1 MSRHSRFFRVLTPT
15 SPEHTPSASP
25 TTFKRT
31 RNRVHLALDTLLLVM
46 SVVVAYT
53 LRFEGLSW
61 IEPYGAN
68 ALWYM
73 VATIPMRLAFFYSVG
88 MYRRLWHLASVVE
101 MERVLLAGLL
111 SAVASSVTGAFI
123 LPMVGAIPSR
133 IPLGVLAIDALV
145 VGAAIAVPRFA
156 QRLRWW
162 RRQRNSARAGRRA
175 LIVGAGEAGQLAVR
189 SMLASP
195 RLGML
200 PVAFVDDDVS
210 KHGHR
215 IHDIPVLGPIS
226 SIASVLEIHAISEVV
241 VAMPSVTGDVVR
253 GVVRAALDAGITA
266 RTVPALQDILT
277 GNVSVTQFREIQIE
291 DLLRRTPIQTDL
303 EAVGALV
310 SNRVVMVTG
319 AGGSIGSELCRQV
332 ARLSPS
338 RLVLLGHGENS
349 IFEITEELG
358 HSQPD
363 APIEAVIADVRDRDR
378 IQQVFDRIRPDV
390 VFHAA
395 AHKHVPLMEA
405 NVIEAI
411 TNNIVGTLNVV
422 RSAASVGTQN
432 FVLISSDK
440 AVQPTSVMGATK
452 RVAEQVVQLEAE
464 RSGLAFVAVRFGNVL
479 GSRGSVV
486 PTFLRQI
493 RAGGPVK
500 VTHPEMTR
508 YFMTIPE
515 AVQLV
520 LQAGALGMGGEV
532 FVLDMGEP
540 VRIVDLARDLIRL
553 SGLREDV
560 DVKIQFTG
568 PRPGEKLFEEVFLSE
583 EEVSHTQHPK
593 VLRVRHAEVRPGTEE
608 RVAQIARVAQQ
619 HGSDTQI
626 RALLTELVPAYAPPS
641 WERRT
646 AETASTNGSN
656 GAKPTLSVEFT
667 PHLIDAACE
676 DNAVPAPAGDRRAS

>member
-1 MSRHSRFFRVLTPT
+1 MLTPT
-15 SPEHTPSASP
+15 SPEQPHVEPFAA
-25 TTFKRT
+25 FRRT
-31 RNRVHLALDTLLLVM
+31 RNRVHLALDALLLVV
-46 SVVVAYT
+46 SATLAYT

-61 IEPYGAN
+61 IDAFGRS
-68 ALWYM
+68 ALAYM
-73 VATIPMRLAFFYSVG
+73 LATIPLRLAFFYSAG

-101 MERVLLAGLL
+101 MERVLVAGALAALG
-111 SAVASSVTGAFI
+111 SAFI
-123 LPMVGAIPSR
+123 GIVVLPLTGAIPSR
-133 IPLGVLAIDALV
+133 IPLGVLAIDSLF

-200 PVAFVDDDVS
+200 PVAFVDDDS
-210 KHGHR
+210 TKHGHK
-215 IHDIPVLGPIS
+215 IHDIPVLGPLA
-226 SIASVLEIHAISEVV
+226 SIAGVLESHSISEVV
-241 VAMPSVTGDVVR
+241 VAMPSVSGDVVR

-266 RTVPALQDILT
+266 RTVPALHDILT
-277 GNVSVTQFREIQIE
+277 GSVSVTQFREIQIE
-291 DLLRRTPIQTDL
+291 DLLRRSPVQTDL
-303 EAVGALV
+303 EAVRALV

-332 ARLSPS
+332 ARLAPS

-349 IFEITEELG
+349 IFEIAEELG
-358 HSQPD
+358 HSQPE
-363 APIEAVIADVRDRDR
+363 ACIEPVIADIRDVER
-378 IQQVFDRIRPDV
+378 IGRVFERIRPDV

-411 TNNIVGTLNVV
+411 TNNVVGTLNVV
-422 RSAASVGTQN
+422 RAAAGVGTCH

-452 RVAEQVVQLEAE
+452 RIAEQVVQIEAE
-464 RSGLAFVAVRFGNVL
+464 RSGLSFVAVRFGNVL

-520 LQAGALGMGGEV
+520 LQAGALGTGGEV

-553 SGLREDV
+553 SGLREDI

-568 PRPGEKLFEEVFLSE
+568 PRPGEKLFEEVFLSG
-583 EEVSHTQHPK
+583 EEVTATQHPK
-593 VLRVRHAEVRPGTEE
+593 VLRVKHAEVRAGTEE
-608 RVAQIARVAQQ
+608 GVARIIDAAAQ
-619 HGSDTQI
+619 HGSDAVI
-626 RALLTELVPAYAPPS
+626 RTLLTELVPTYAPPRWDRPAVDS
-641 WERRT
+641 T
-646 AETASTNGSN
+646 AHTN
-656 GAKPTLSVEFT
+656 GAKPVLSVEFAT
-667 PHLIDAACE
+667 HAAGE
-676 DNAVPAPAGDRRAS
+676 GFGTQSVVTPAGDRRAS

>member
-1 MSRHSRFFRVLTPT
+1 
-15 SPEHTPSASP
+15 
-25 TTFKRT
+25 
-31 RNRVHLALDTLLLVM
+31 
-46 SVVVAYT
+46 
-53 LRFEGLSW
+53 
-61 IEPYGAN
+61 
-68 ALWYM
+68 
-73 VATIPMRLAFFYSVG
+73 
-88 MYRRLWHLASVVE
+88 
-101 MERVLLAGLL
+101 
-111 SAVASSVTGAFI
+111 
-123 LPMVGAIPSR
+123 
-133 IPLGVLAIDALV
+133 
-145 VGAAIAVPRFA
+145 
-156 QRLRWW
+156 
-162 RRQRNSARAGRRA
+162 
-175 LIVGAGEAGQLAVR
+175 
-189 SMLASP
+189 
-195 RLGML
+195 ML

-646 AETASTNGSN
+646 TETASTNGSN